1 MSRTKGGITSKV
13 HTLDCAKFVLNFAQI
28 DQNQWKE
35 LYHTE
40 SCKLLTELDKARNQ
54 TKDQSVSKSPIRHLI
69 TQRSSV
75 QIRPPQPTFSP
86 LFQPHTAVSV
96 QTSALAR
103 AAMDCSP
110 RVRRNGLAH
119 LAPDGW

>member
-1 MSRTKGGITSKV
+1 M
-13 HTLDCAKFVLNFAQI
+13 DCAKFVLNFAQI

-75 QIRPPQPTFSP
+75 QIRPPQPTPLIPNIQTAADHLVGFFIFS
-86 LFQPHTAVSV
+86 S
-96 QTSALAR
+96 
-103 AAMDCSP
+103 C
-110 RVRRNGLAH
+110 NGS
-119 LAPDGW
+119 G